1 MKLLIITLVLGA
13 VASYRT
19 APDVAEKVA
28 QEARENIQIHDGFAA
43 EEKKDIAKEKQVK
56 ANKDLSA
63 LQRNASQGAKQV
75 DTKPHQAEKEPSAK
89 EVAAMQVHLEQVLTG
104 LRGVANAQKAKGEQN
119 SKFSEILQPFLEE
132 MSHVLTE
139 VKNGTKLSI
148 SQKFTLLDN
157 AQKSL
162 AGLAKDMG
170 KRQHELAEESESE
183 KESLLI
189 GVLMAKASRPQAE
202 QLEVMQSD
210 EFKNLTV
217 VKEVLAQPV
226 PGKPLAEQVAAVLD
240 KKAGG
245 KPAKFLNKKQAVDGI
260 IAKLQV
266 QVDKMDKHMKLS
278 EKDHKEHMAKVAEA
292 MKKDEDK
299 ARKSNG
305 TKAEVDKK
313 VQRIHT
319 REQRVQKKLEREYQK
334 WHALAAK
341 DSKSL
346 HEAIAAIGKGDLSAL
361 AQARKA
367 LTESLQRMRGSTGDF
382 LHFLQL
388 STYTT
393 SRDAACPYC
402 KAQCLEKCHAGGAS
416 FVTCMG
422 QCADVGN

>member
-1 MKLLIITLVLGA
+1 MKLFIISLVLVGSA
-13 VASYRT
+13 AYLT

-63 LQRNASQGAKQV
+63 LQRNASQPKAV
-75 DTKPHQAEKEPSAK
+75 DAKPHQAGKEPSAK
-89 EVAAMQVHLEQVLTG
+89 EVADLQAHLEQVLTG
-104 LRGVANAQKAKGEQN
+104 LKGVSAAQKAKGEEN
-119 SKFSEILQPFLEE
+119 TKFSKILQPFLEE
-132 MSHVLTE
+132 MTHVLTE
-139 VKNGTKLSI
+139 VKNGTKLTI
-148 SQKFTLLDN
+148 PQKFEMLEN

-162 AGLAKDMG
+162 SGLAKDMG
-170 KRQHELAEESESE
+170 NRQQELSEEEESQ

-189 GVLMAKASRPQAE
+189 GVLMAKAKRPQAE

-217 VKEVLAQPV
+217 VKVVLAHMV
-226 PGKPLAEQVAAVLD
+226 PGKTLAEQVAAQLD
-240 KKAGG
+240 QKSGS
-245 KPAKFLNKKQAVDGI
+245 KPGQFLKKQSAVDGI
-260 IAKLQV
+260 VAKLEDQV
-266 QVDKMDKHMKLS
+266 GKMDKHLKLS

-305 TKAEVDKK
+305 TKTEV
-313 VQRIHT
+313 
-319 REQRVQKKLEREYQK
+319 EQRVKHVHNRELRIQKKLEREYQK
-334 WHALAAK
+334 WHALASK

-346 HEAIAAIGKGDLSAL
+346 HEAIAAIKKGDISAL
-361 AQARKA
+361 GKARKA
-367 LTESLQRMRGSTGDF
+367 LTESLQRMKGSTGDF

-388 STYTT
+388 SVYTT

-422 QCADVGN
+422 QCESVGN